1 MARQKRGR
9 EEERDGDGVRE
20 RVGGWVGG
28 MGLGERAVAASA
40 STVAGERLIRHAA
53 SNTEL
58 GP

>member
-20 RVGGWVGG
+20 RVGG